1 MFKPLIYLAL
11 LFPQIH
17 AAVSLEAKENRMVQN
32 MITDVNKKYNIPKDW
47 LAQQFVSLKMNERV
61 LNLMQRPFE
70 SKPWHHYKKMML
82 SERRIENGKRFMQQH
97 KNVLQKYENQYQVP
111 ATVVTS
117 IIGIE
122 TSYGA
127 NKGDFHVLEALATLS
142 FYYTPRS
149 EFFYN
154 ETVSLLRYAFKNNVL
169 LTKIKSS
176 YAGAIGIPQFMPS
189 NIDKYAVAH
198 ERPGHIDIYN
208 NTTDA
213 IASVFNYL
221 KKSGKWQH
229 GQPIMRKLVL
239 SGEKTKQ
246 LSAELASKR
255 MLEVT
260 PTVVER
266 YNLRP
271 GSRSWLIRL
280 ETADGNWE
288 YYRVFQNFKAIMR
301 YNNSIHYSSAVYQ
314 LSQRLTDSAR

>member
-1 MFKPLIYLAL
+1 MFKSLIFLAL
-11 LFPQIH
+11 LFPQIN
-17 AAVSLEAKENRMVQN
+17 AAVSLEAKDNRMVQN
-32 MITDVNKKYNIPKDW
+32 MISDVNKKYNIPKDW

-70 SKPWHHYKKMML
+70 SKPWYHYKKMML
-82 SERRIENGKRFMQQH
+82 SDRRIENGKRFMHQH
-97 KNVLQKYENQYQVP
+97 ETTLEKYEKKYQVP
-111 ATVVTS
+111 ASVVSS

-122 TSYGA
+122 TSYGT

-154 ETVSLLRYAFKNNVL
+154 ETVSLLRYAFNHNIL
-169 LTKIKSS
+169 LNRIKSS

-221 KKSGKWQH
+221 KKSGKWQP
-229 GQPIMRKLVL
+229 GQPVMRKLVL
-239 SGEKTKQ
+239 NSEKSK
-246 LSAELASKR
+246 LLNAELGNKR
-255 MLEVT
+255 LLEVT
-260 PTVVER
+260 PMVVER

-271 GSRSWLIRL
+271 GQRSWLIKL
-280 ETADGNWE
+280 ETADGHWE

-301 YNNSIHYSSAVYQ
+301 YNNSIHYSSAVFQ
-314 LSQRLTDSAR
+314 LSQRLAKT